1 VSPWSVNRHNP
12 MSPIS
17 MELHFNCNC
26 VVVSWDA
33 ESESCCTTV
42 KLEVSQIGK
51 DNANEKA

>member
-1 VSPWSVNRHNP
+1 